1 MPLYPSVDLHMHTT
15 YSDGLD
21 TPADLVAKASELGV
35 WNLAITDHDTVDG
48 LPEGIEAGQRY
59 GVHVMSGVELTVQF
73 EDYHDIH
80 ILGYDFDPADAA
92 FAACMKRM
100 QDARLER
107 GLEILR
113 RVNRMLSD
121 VGKAPID
128 EQRVL
133 ARAQGA
139 VARPHLAQ
147 ELVEQGCVET
157 FQDAFQ
163 EYLIPCDVPKA
174 TLSPQDAFRMVA
186 EAGGVCSLAH
196 PGTLSSDAAEI
207 ERLLTTFGRMG
218 LVGVEA
224 YHHRHQPSFVDFLCQ
239 CARRHHLITTGGSDY
254 HGRPQGAMLGYL
266 DVNKP
271 VPESVWTELTTA
283 CAKSASS

>member
-21 TPADLVAKASELGV
+21 TPTALVAKASELGV

-59 GVHVMSGVELTVQF
+59 GVQVMSGIELTVQF
-73 EDYHDIH
+73 EDYRDIH

-92 FAACMKRM
+92 FAACIQRM
-100 QDARLER
+100 QEARLER

-113 RVNRMLSD
+113 RVNRMLGE

-157 FQDAFQ
+157 FQEAFQ
-163 EYLIPCDVPKA
+163 DYLVPCDVPKA

-186 EAGGVCSLAH
+186 EAGGICSLAH
-196 PGTLSSDAAEI
+196 PGTLSSDPVEI

-218 LVGVEA
+218 LAGVEA
-224 YHHRHQPSFVDFLCQ
+224 YHHCHQPSFIDFLCQ
-239 CARRHHLITTGGSDY
+239 CARQLNLIVTGGSDY
-254 HGRPQGAMLGYL
+254 HGRPQGAVLGFL

-271 VPESVWTELTTA
+271 VPESVWTELMAARTP
-283 CAKSASS
+283 

>member
-1 MPLYPSVDLHMHTT
+1 MHTI

-21 TPADLVAKASELGV
+21 TPTDLVAKASELGV
-35 WNLAITDHDTVDG
+35 CRLAITDHDTVDG
-48 LPEGIEAGQRY
+48 LPEGIAAGQRY
-59 GVHVMSGVELTVQF
+59 GVHVMSGIELTVQF
-73 EDYHDIH
+73 EGYRDIH
-80 ILGYDFDPADAA
+80 ILGYDFDPEDTA
-92 FAACMKRM
+92 FTACIKYM

-121 VGKAPID
+121 AGKAPID
-128 EQRVL
+128 ERRVL

-157 FQDAFQ
+157 FQEAFQ

-174 TLSPQDAFRMVA
+174 TLSPPDAFRIVA
-186 EAGGVCSLAH
+186 AAGGICSLAH
-196 PGTLSSDAAEI
+196 PGTLSSDPVEI
-207 ERLLTTFGRMG
+207 ERLLTLFGEMG

-224 YHHRHQPSFVDFLCQ
+224 YHHCHQPSFIDFLCQ
-239 CARRHHLITTGGSDY
+239 CARRHNLITTGGSDY
-254 HGRPQGAMLGYL
+254 HGRPQGAMLGFL
-266 DVNKP
+266 DLNKP
-271 VPESVWTELTTA
+271 VPESVWAELTAA
-283 CAKSASS
+283 CAK

>member
-1 MPLYPSVDLHMHTT
+1 MTVYPSVDLHMHTT

-21 TPADLVAKASELGV
+21 TPTELVAKASQQGV
-35 WNLAITDHDTVDG
+35 WNLAITDHDAVDG
-48 LPEGIEAGQRY
+48 LPEAIEAGRRY
-59 GVHVMSGVELTVQF
+59 AVYVMSGIEFTVQF

-80 ILGYDFDPADAA
+80 ILGYAFDPTDAA
-92 FAACMKRM
+92 LTACLQRM

-113 RVNRMLSD
+113 RVNEMLRQE
-121 VGKAPID
+121 GRAPID

-139 VARPHLAQ
+139 VARPHLAH

-174 TLSPQDAFRMVA
+174 ALSPQEAFTLVA
-186 EAGGVCSLAH
+186 DAGGVCSLAH
-196 PGTLSSDAAEI
+196 PGTLSTKPQEI
-207 ERLLTTFGRMG
+207 ERLLTTFARMG
-218 LVGVEA
+218 MVGVEA
-224 YHHRHQPSFVDFLCQ
+224 YHHCHQPSFIDFLRD
-239 CARRHHLITTGGSDY
+239 CARRRDLIATGGSDY
-254 HGRPQGAMLGYL
+254 HGRPQGAMLGFL
-266 DVNKP
+266 DFDQP
-271 VPESVWTELTTA
+271 VPEAVWDDLAAA
-283 CAKSASS
+283 CDKRSS

>member
-15 YSDGLD
+15 FSDGLD
-21 TPADLVAKASELGV
+21 TPTDLVAKASELGV
-35 WNLAITDHDTVDG
+35 CYLAITDHDTVDG
-48 LPEGIEAGQRY
+48 LPEAIEAGQRY
-59 GVHVMSGVELTVQF
+59 GVEVMSGIELTVQF
-73 EDYHDIH
+73 ENYRDIH
-80 ILGYDFDPADAA
+80 ILGYDFNPTDDA
-92 FAACMKRM
+92 FAACIKRM
-100 QDARLER
+100 QEARLER

-113 RVNRMLSD
+113 RVNQMLQD

-128 EQRVL
+128 EARVL

-163 EYLIPCDVPKA
+163 EYLVPCDVPKA

-196 PGTLSSDAAEI
+196 PGTLSSDPVEI
-207 ERLLTTFGRMG
+207 ERLLTIFAGMG
-218 LVGVEA
+218 MVGVEA
-224 YHHRHQPSFVDFLCQ
+224 YHHCHQPSFIDFLRAH
-239 CARRHHLITTGGSDY
+239 ARRHDLITTGGSDY
-254 HGRPQGAMLGYL
+254 HGRPQGAMLGFL

-271 VPESVWTELTTA
+271 VPESVWTELTAA

>member
-59 GVHVMSGVELTVQF
+59 GVHVMSGIELTVQF
-73 EDYHDIH
+73 EDYRDIH

-92 FAACMKRM
+92 FTACIQRM

-113 RVNRMLSD
+113 RVNRMLGE
-121 VGKAPID
+121 VGKGPID

-157 FQDAFQ
+157 FQEAFQ
-163 EYLIPCDVPKA
+163 DYLVPCDVPKA

-186 EAGGVCSLAH
+186 QAGGICSLAH
-196 PGTLSSDAAEI
+196 PGTLSSDPAEI

-218 LVGVEA
+218 LTGVEA
-224 YHHRHQPSFVDFLCQ
+224 YHHCHQSSFIDFLCQ
-239 CARRHHLITTGGSDY
+239 CARRRDLIVTGGSDY
-254 HGRPQGAMLGYL
+254 HGRPQGAMLGFL
-266 DVNKP
+266 DINKP
-271 VPESVWTELTTA
+271 VPESVWTELTA
-283 CAKSASS
+283 ALAK

>member
-1 MPLYPSVDLHMHTT
+1 MSVYPSVDLHMHTT

-21 TPADLVAKASELGV
+21 TPTELVAKASQLGV
-35 WNLAITDHDTVDG
+35 WNLAITDHDAVDG
-48 LPEGIEAGQRY
+48 LPEAIDAGRRY
-59 GVHVMSGVELTVQF
+59 AVYVMSGIELTVQF

-80 ILGYDFDPADAA
+80 ILGYAFDPANAA
-92 FAACMKRM
+92 LSACLRRM

-113 RVNRMLSD
+113 RVNEMLRQE
-121 VGKAPID
+121 GRAPID

-133 ARAQGA
+133 ARAKGA

-163 EYLIPCDVPKA
+163 NYLIPCDVPKA
-174 TLSPQDAFRMVA
+174 TLSPQDAFALVA
-186 EAGGVCSLAH
+186 DAGGVCSLAH
-196 PGTLSSDAAEI
+196 PGTLSTDPLEI
-207 ERLLTTFGRMG
+207 ERLLATFARMG

-224 YHHRHQPSFVDFLCQ
+224 YHHRHQPSFVDFLRD
-239 CARRHHLITTGGSDY
+239 CARRHDLIATGGSDY
-254 HGRPQGAMLGYL
+254 HGRPQGAMLGFIHF
-266 DVNKP
+266 DQP
-271 VPESVWTELTTA
+271 VPEVVWDDLTAA
-283 CAKSASS
+283 CAK

>member
-1 MPLYPSVDLHMHTT
+1 MTVYPSVDLHMHTT

-21 TPADLVAKASELGV
+21 TPTELVAKASQLGV
-35 WNLAITDHDTVDG
+35 WNLAITDHDAVDG
-48 LPEGIEAGQRY
+48 LPEAIEAGRRY
-59 GVHVMSGVELTVQF
+59 AVYVMSGTEFTVQF

-80 ILGYDFDPADAA
+80 ILGYAFDPANAA
-92 FAACMKRM
+92 LTACLQRM

-113 RVNRMLSD
+113 RVNEMLRQE
-121 VGKAPID
+121 GRAPIE

-139 VARPHLAQ
+139 VARPHLAH

-174 TLSPQDAFRMVA
+174 TLSPQDAFRMVG

-196 PGTLSSDAAEI
+196 PGTLSTDPTEI
-207 ERLLTTFGRMG
+207 ERLLNLFGGMG
-218 LVGVEA
+218 MMGVEA
-224 YHHRHQPSFVDFLCQ
+224 YHHSHQPSFIDFLCQ
-239 CARRHHLITTGGSDY
+239 CARRHNLIATGGSDY
-254 HGRPQGAMLGYL
+254 HGRPQGAMLGFL
-266 DVNKP
+266 DINKP
-271 VPESVWTELTTA
+271 VPESVWTELTAA
-283 CAKSASS
+283 CAK

>member
-1 MPLYPSVDLHMHTT
+1 MSLYPSVDLHMHTT

-73 EDYHDIH
+73 EDYRDIH

-174 TLSPQDAFRMVA
+174 TLSPQDAFRIVA

-224 YHHRHQPSFVDFLCQ
+224 YHHRHQPSFIDFLRQ

-271 VPESVWTELTTA
+271 VPESVWTELTAA

>member
-21 TPADLVAKASELGV
+21 TPTDLVAKASELGV

-59 GVHVMSGVELTVQF
+59 GVYVMSGIELTVQY
-73 EDYHDIH
+73 EDYRDIH
-80 ILGYDFDPADAA
+80 ILGYDFDPSDAA
-92 FAACMKRM
+92 FAACIQRM
-100 QDARLER
+100 QEARLER

-121 VGKAPID
+121 AGQAPID

-133 ARAQGA
+133 ARAKGA

-147 ELVEQGCVET
+147 EMVEQGCVET

-163 EYLIPCDVPKA
+163 EYLVPCDVPKA

-207 ERLLTTFGRMG
+207 ERLLTTFKSMG

-224 YHHRHQPSFVDFLCQ
+224 YHHCHPSSFIDFLCQ
-239 CARRHHLITTGGSDY
+239 CARRYDLIATGGSDY
-254 HGRPQGAMLGYL
+254 HGRPQGAMLGFL

-271 VPESVWTELTTA
+271 VPESVWAELTAA
-283 CAKSASS
+283 CAK

>member
-35 WNLAITDHDTVDG
+35 WNLAITDHDAVDG

-59 GVHVMSGVELTVQF
+59 GVHVMSGIELTVQF
-73 EDYHDIH
+73 EDYRDIH
-80 ILGYDFDPADAA
+80 ILGYDFDPADVA
-92 FAACMKRM
+92 FVACIKRM

-113 RVNRMLSD
+113 RVNRMLCD

-174 TLSPQDAFRMVA
+174 TLSPPDAFRMVA

-196 PGTLSSDAAEI
+196 PGTLSSDPVEI
-207 ERLLTTFGRMG
+207 ERLLTTFGHMG
-218 LVGVEA
+218 MAGVEA
-224 YHHRHQPSFVDFLCQ
+224 YHHCHQPSFIDFLRQ
-239 CARRHHLITTGGSDY
+239 CARRHDLITTGGSDY

-266 DVNKP
+266 NVNKP
-271 VPESVWTELTTA
+271 VPELVWTELAAA
-283 CAKSASS
+283 CAK